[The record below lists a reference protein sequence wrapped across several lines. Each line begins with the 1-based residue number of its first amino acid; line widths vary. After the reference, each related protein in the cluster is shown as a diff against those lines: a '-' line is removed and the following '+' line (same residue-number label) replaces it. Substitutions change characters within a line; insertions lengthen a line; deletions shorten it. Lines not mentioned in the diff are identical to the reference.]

1 MEDSGNQLDFN
12 FAADDLL
19 ELPRDLGETG
29 YFQFSSERRQAIR
42 ALAEKFNVPLNQR
55 VHLSLKG
62 TSGVLEGK
70 LMLDSLLLPRL
81 CDQSITLRLGN
92 VVFENTEIESCKKS
106 S

>member
-1 MEDSGNQLDFN
+1 MEDSRDQLDFN

-42 ALAEKFNVPLNQR
+42 ALAEKFNIPLNQR
-55 VHLSLKG
+55 VRLGLKG
-62 TSGVLEGK
+62 AGAELEGK
-70 LMLDSLLLPRL
+70 LMLDSLLLPSP
-81 CDQSITLRLGN
+81 CDKTIALRLGSIT
-92 VVFENTEIESCKKS
+92 FENTDIEFCEKS